1 MLPKIPEYIGLLT
14 RGTAYAMILNCIIII
29 NIAMRGEASRVGA
42 CQSTSAGDM
51 SHGSKWGSKEETRN
65 PEKTYTRAPEN
76 IPAAPT
82 PAIARP
88 MIKATDVGAAP
99 HTTKMMLSTR
109 LVLKAPEW
117 KCNVYLN
124 QPRT

>member
-1 MLPKIPEYIGLLT
+1 MPKYKRRRHVTRFQMGLK
-14 RGTAYAMILNCIIII
+14 RKIK
-29 NIAMRGEASRVGA
+29 
-42 CQSTSAGDM
+42 D
-51 SHGSKWGSKEETRN
+51 

-99 HTTKMMLSTR
+99 HTTRMNFSTR
-109 LVLKAPEW
+109 FCFEGVRMEVKRLPEPTS
-117 KCNVYLN
+117 KMNIAVK
-124 QPRT
+124 

>member
-1 MLPKIPEYIGLLT
+1 MPPIIPEYIGLLT

-29 NIAMRGEASRVGA
+29 SIAMRGGTSRVGA
-42 CQSTSAGDM
+42 CQSTNAGDM
-51 SHGSKWGSKEETRN
+51 SHGLKLGLKRGKRN
-65 PEKTYTRAPEN
+65 PEMTYTRAPEN

-109 LVLKAPEW
+109 FVLKASEW